1 MKEINS
7 FIVLLSGSLLFMLF
21 AIFIILYIIVQKR
34 KQVRHILEKQ
44 EMKHQFSSEL
54 LQSKLEVQ
62 EQTTQNLS
70 EEIHD
75 NVGQLLS
82 LAKINI
88 HNIEKHAQN
97 DKAKI
102 HAEKSK
108 ELLSKAIGD
117 LRTIS
122 HTLNGN
128 FVLQMGLAESIQKE
142 VGYVS
147 SAKEINCNFN
157 ISGEAYSLG
166 EDKELLIFRIIQE
179 SIANAIKHADPE
191 HITVALDYKPE
202 ALLVTITDDGSGF
215 ETDVKKEGGGIGL
228 NNIRVRTEL
237 LKGTVNISSTPDK
250 GTVIT
255 LSIPVIHE
263 KSN

>member
-1 MKEINS
+1 
-7 FIVLLSGSLLFMLF
+7 MLF
-21 AIFIILYIIVQKR
+21 AIFVILYIVVQKR
-34 KQVRHILEKQ
+34 KQVRHILEK
-44 EMKHQFSSEL
+44 ERMKHQFSSEL

-62 EQTTQNLS
+62 EQTSQNLS

-88 HNIEKHAQN
+88 HNIEKHAEN
-97 DKAKI
+97 DRAKN

-108 ELLSKAIGD
+108 ELLTKAISD

-128 FVLQMGLAESIQKE
+128 YVLQMGLAESIQKE

-157 ISGEAYSLG
+157 INGEQYSLG

-179 SIANAIKHADPE
+179 SIANAIKHGDPE
-191 HITVALDYKPE
+191 NITVALDYQPE
-202 ALLVTITDDGSGF
+202 TLLVTITDDGSGF
-215 ETDVKKEGGGIGL
+215 ETDVKKEGSGIGL
-228 NNIRVRTEL
+228 NNIKVRTEL
-237 LKGTVNISSTPDK
+237 LRGKVDISSTQNK

-255 LSIPVIHE
+255 LSIPFIHE
-263 KSN
+263 KNNTSSLSR